1 MKNCPNC
8 RNQVNDSAT
17 FCPVCGTTLDAIGH
31 IEIPQFHKEPA
42 APLPSAVPV
51 QEVPKA
57 WDHTQNFCKSDIA
70 ENKLLCMSVYLLGAV
85 GIIIG
90 LLMSPKSEFTR
101 FHVRQSLKFIILEA
115 LILLFSAIL
124 CWTFIVPILGMIA
137 LLVLLIAKI
146 LCFVD
151 VCRGK
156 AVESSVLQY
165 IKFLS

>member
-1 MKNCPNC
+1 
-8 RNQVNDSAT
+8 
-17 FCPVCGTTLDAIGH
+17 
-31 IEIPQFHKEPA
+31 
-42 APLPSAVPV
+42 
-51 QEVPKA
+51 
-57 WDHTQNFCKSDIA
+57 
-70 ENKLLCMSVYLLGAV
+70 MSVYLLGAV

-101 FHVRQSLKFIILEA
+101 FHVRQSLKFMILEA
-115 LILLFSAIL
+115 LILLFSTLL

-156 AVESSVLQY
+156 AVESPVLQY